1 MLELLAH
8 ALVDFFLVLGLLW
21 VVEKHAVFLT
31 NELHKEGMD
40 VSISFEVGVQLAVG
54 IKATIEVGLGLVGSF
69 DQLSRQILHFLLQDL
84 VVGLENN
91 RVLRQDF
98 LGNRAAGESA
108 LLLSIGSF
116 DFLLLLRRLIARDG
130 IEEDSLGI
138 GAVARVAI

>member
-54 IKATIEVGLGLVGSF
+54 IKATLEVGLGLVGSF

-130 IEEDSLGI
+130 VEEDGLGV

>member
-54 IKATIEVGLGLVGSF
+54 IKATLEVGLGLVGSF

-130 IEEDSLGI
+130 VEEDGLGI

>member
-54 IKATIEVGLGLVGSF
+54 IKATLEVGLGLVGSF

-116 DFLLLLRRLIARDG
+116 DFLLLLRGLIARDG
-130 IEEDSLGI
+130 VEEDGLGV